1 MTVVMVNVCIG
12 SGFQPYSHQRFYHI
26 ELHFEQTL
34 VVGIFIEHGKP
45 VVATHFQLT
54 LLVGNVE
61 LIVGIEHSGVDGIT
75 IIIYGVIVE
84 TVEPVTFKNIF
95 RGAPIG
101 FAML

>member
-1 MTVVMVNVCIG
+1 
-12 SGFQPYSHQRFYHI
+12 
-26 ELHFEQTL
+26 
-34 VVGIFIEHGKP
+34 
-45 VVATHFQLT
+45 LT